1 MAGCLI
7 CLIAARVTAG
17 AENWPQFR
25 GPTGQGL
32 SDEKGLPIVWGGET
46 QEHLLWQSPLIG
58 EGHAS
63 PIVWGDRVFVATA
76 HWPADVADKVQVI
89 PEHHLLCYDVAEGQL
104 LWDAKIPPG
113 PWKRN
118 DFRSGAGGGYAAPT
132 PATDGRHVFCAYG
145 SSVLAAVDFAGQLVW
160 RNELAPHTFD
170 VTLGSSPVLFGETVI
185 LLHAMANKAD
195 SRVVAYRKSE
205 GAIAWQQP
213 LITTGFG
220 HSTPL
225 LIQVADRPQLLIL
238 ASGMSTTPDALL
250 SVDPANGRKLWWCR
264 GAGDAASPAYGAG
277 IVYFDSGRGG
287 PGTAVAPTGEGDVSQ
302 THLRWRI
309 DQVLEGISSPIIVG
323 DLVYRLSSPGVLR
336 CWQAADGKQVYVQR
350 LEGISSTWASPIA
363 DGDGHIFFATAGK
376 SFVIQQGRDYQCLA
390 INDLGDPNHCSP
402 AVAGGKLFL
411 VGTRNIYC
419 IGRGKEK

>member
-1 MAGCLI
+1 MRQRTIHRPVAIMAGCLI

-89 PEHHLLCYDVAEGQL
+89 PEHHLLCYDVAEGRL

-225 LIQVADRPQLLIL
+225 LIQQGDCAMLGNLSCLGNRFIAALTVSARLPNR
-238 ASGMSTTPDALL
+238 ASGSFCHAAVQVR
-250 SVDPANGRKLWWCR
+250 SVTRSLCR
-264 GAGDAASPAYGAG
+264 THRSASP
-277 IVYFDSGRGG
+277 
-287 PGTAVAPTGEGDVSQ
+287 
-302 THLRWRI
+302 
-309 DQVLEGISSPIIVG
+309 
-323 DLVYRLSSPGVLR
+323 
-336 CWQAADGKQVYVQR
+336 
-350 LEGISSTWASPIA
+350 
-363 DGDGHIFFATAGK
+363 
-376 SFVIQQGRDYQCLA
+376 
-390 INDLGDPNHCSP
+390 
-402 AVAGGKLFL
+402 
-411 VGTRNIYC
+411 
-419 IGRGKEK
+419 